1 MSAAGFAVWQQQL
14 HITLIFIEE
23 TRKQLFRY
31 KIAISPMERNQQ
43 DLVKSANR

>member
-31 KIAISPMERNQQ
+31 KIAISPHGE
-43 DLVKSANR
+43 KSAGFGEIG